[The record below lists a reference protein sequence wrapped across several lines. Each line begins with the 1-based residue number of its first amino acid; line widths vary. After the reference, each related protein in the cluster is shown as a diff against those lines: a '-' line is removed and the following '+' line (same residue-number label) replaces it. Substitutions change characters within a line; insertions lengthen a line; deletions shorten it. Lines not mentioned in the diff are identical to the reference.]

1 MKYIAISLVFLNLAY
16 FAYQSTRGPG
26 DRLASRVPPLPPGP
40 RLQLLSE
47 RDGAGAQLQKTRLQ
61 KTQSQKTQL
70 QVAGRS
76 GPSQNQ
82 GQEQQEQEEP
92 QAQPPACQALGPL
105 TDVQQALDLNER
117 LAALGLGGKPVA
129 RDAATGDSDFRVL
142 LPPVA
147 SLQEAYRRVRE
158 LKSLDID
165 SYVITQGEDMAGI
178 SLGVFST
185 LDAARRYQSA
195 LAAQGYAAETRE
207 IHRQARSYWIVG
219 EPGAAYAPSLLAQ
232 NPGLRL
238 ESAPCD

>member
-16 FAYQSTRGPG
+16 FAYQSAREPR
-26 DRLASRVPPLPPGP
+26 DILASRAPPLPPGP

-47 RDGAGAQLQKTRLQ
+47 RDGAARGQLQKTGPQ
-61 KTQSQKTQL
+61 KTRL

-76 GPSQNQ
+76 GPGQNQ
-82 GQEQQEQEEP
+82 QQEQEQEA
-92 QAQPPACQALGPL
+92 QQEQPPACQALGPL
-105 TDVQQALDLNER
+105 TDIQQALDLNER
-117 LAALGLGGKPVA
+117 LGALGLAGKPVA
-129 RDAATGDSDFRVL
+129 RDEATGDSDFRVL

-158 LKSLDID
+158 LRSLEID

-185 LDAARRYQSA
+185 LPAARKYQSA
-195 LAAQGYAAETRE
+195 LAARGYAAETRE

-219 EPGAAYAPSLLAQ
+219 EPGTAYAPSLLAQ